1 MQAPIYI
8 TNFFLATYYKV
19 TESKQCSTIIRI
31 DIPPIR
37 YMLKIIETNIFSYY
51 HYFKMY
57 INWSINK
64 IWYKVEYNNEY
75 NIYLYVSYNIDE
87 V

>member
-1 MQAPIYI
+1 
-8 TNFFLATYYKV
+8 
-19 TESKQCSTIIRI
+19 
-31 DIPPIR
+31 
-37 YMLKIIETNIFSYY
+37 
-51 HYFKMY
+51 MY

-64 IWYKVEYNNEY
+64 IWYEVEYNNEY